1 MMDLIRPLQCSYFQL
16 KRLDIRKGG
25 ELKVALKSEAL
36 ISYYCPREV
45 GPRRHRGMK
54 PRLVI
59 IEVDTHFGLRY
70 HLGEVGLGCHKG
82 VSLDWI
88 GKKYS

>member
-1 MMDLIRPLQCSYFQL
+1 M
-16 KRLDIRKGG
+16 
-25 ELKVALKSEAL
+25 KVALKSEAL
-36 ISYYCPREV
+36 ISYYCPRKV

-59 IEVDTHFGLRY
+59 IEVDAHFGLRY
-70 HLGEVGLGCHKG
+70 HLGEVGLECHKG